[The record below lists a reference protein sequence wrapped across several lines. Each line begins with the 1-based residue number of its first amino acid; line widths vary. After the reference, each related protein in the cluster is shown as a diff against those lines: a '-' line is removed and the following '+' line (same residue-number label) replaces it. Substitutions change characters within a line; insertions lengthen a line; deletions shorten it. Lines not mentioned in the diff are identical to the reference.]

1 TMGEG
6 YYEVDLNGNITFV
19 NDAACRMH
27 GYTRQEVIGM
37 NNRNITTPETTKKIH
52 QIFEQVY
59 KTGRRA
65 TTSEHETI
73 RKDGSKIWIE
83 TSIDLCRDTSGK
95 KTGFKGII
103 RNITEQK
110 LVQENLRQSE
120 ENFRRS
126 LDESPLG
133 IRIVTA
139 AGKTIYA
146 NQAILDIYGYKTIE
160 ELNKT
165 PLKKRYTPESYAD
178 YLARKALRDQGK
190 ESPTEYEINIV
201 RKNGEIR
208 NLQAFR
214 KEIVW
219 NGKKQFQVIYHDIT
233 KQKAAEK
240 ALQQSE
246 EKYRTILETMEE
258 GYYEVDLAGNTTFV
272 NDAVCRINGYS
283 RQEIIGRNNRDYTSP
298 ETAKKVYKEFREVY
312 LTGKPGKT
320 SEHQIIRKDG
330 SKTWIESSI
339 NPRKDAAG
347 KIIGFK
353 GIVRD
358 ISERKT
364 TEDALRASEEKYR
377 FLTEA

>member
-27 GYTRQEVIGM
+27 GYARQEIIGM
-37 NNRNITTPETTKKIH
+37 SNRNITTPETAKKIH

-146 NQAILDIYGYKTIE
+146 NQAILDIYEYKTIE

-165 PLKKRYTPESYAD
+165 PLKKRYTLESYAD

-219 NGKKQFQVIYHDIT
+219 NGKKQFQIIYHDIT

-312 LTGKPGKT
+312 ITGKPGKT

-330 SKTWIESSI
+330 SKTWIEASI
-339 NPRKDAAG
+339 TPRKDAAG